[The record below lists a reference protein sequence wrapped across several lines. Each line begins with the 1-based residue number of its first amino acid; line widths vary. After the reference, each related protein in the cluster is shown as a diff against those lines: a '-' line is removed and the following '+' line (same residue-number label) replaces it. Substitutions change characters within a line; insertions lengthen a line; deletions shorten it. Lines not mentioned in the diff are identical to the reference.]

1 MLIKTLL
8 YFAAFLVFGI
18 GVIHSLLGEKYIL
31 MRLFRRGNIPE
42 LFGSADFTVRTL
54 RFAWHLTTI
63 AWWGLAAIILL
74 LAHPPLE
81 SSTVGAVI
89 GCTFSAHFLIVV
101 VGTKGKHLSWIVF
114 LIVGVIAFYAT
125 RS

>member
-1 MLIKTLL
+1 MQYLL

-18 GVIHSLLGEKYIL
+18 GVVHSLLGEKYIL
-31 MRLFRRGNIPE
+31 VRLFRRDNIPK
-42 LFGSADFTVRTL
+42 LFGSADFTVRTI

-63 AWWGLAAIILL
+63 AWWGFAALIVL

-81 SSTVGAVI
+81 LRTVGTVI
-89 GCTFSAHFLIVV
+89 GCTFIAHFLIAV
-101 VGTKGKHLSWIVF
+101 VGTKGRHLSWIVF
-114 LIVGVIAFYAT
+114 LIAGVVSFYAT